1 MDLSLAHNSIGFYQL
16 SKLACIPII
25 IVVEYILYH
34 TTVALT
40 KLMAVAVIVVGVGMA
55 SVNDVT
61 VDLVGVLLAAV
72 AVGFTAMGLI
82 LCSRYQKDLECSAM
96 QLLHNTCP
104 LVTLGMMTF
113 IPFFH
118 DVHQPAQV
126 EFSAPLVAH
135 ISGSCVLALGVNTSN
150 FLLLGQI
157 SPLAYQVLGH
167 LKTSVIFI
175 LGFAVFR
182 YQYNARVI
190 VGTVMA
196 LGGVVA
202 YTELGRRKVTAARH
216 AKEVKEEEE
225 EGKEGLLVSGSSPP
239 QPGIKL

>member
-1 MDLSLAHNSIGFYQL
+1 MNLSLAHNSIGVYQL

-25 IVVEYILYH
+25 IVVEYVLYH
-34 TTVALT
+34 TTVALS
-40 KLMAVAVIVVGVGMA
+40 KLVAVAVIVVGVGMA

-72 AVGFTAMGLI
+72 AVAFTATGLI
-82 LCSRYQKDLECSAM
+82 LCSHYQKDLECSAM

-104 LVTLGMMTF
+104 LVTIGMLTC

-118 DVHQPAQV
+118 DAHQLAQV
-126 EFSAPLVAH
+126 EFSAPLVAR
-135 ISGSCVLALGVNTSN
+135 IFGSCVLALGVNASN

-167 LKTSVIFI
+167 LKTSVILI
-175 LGFAVFR
+175 LGFVVFH
-182 YQYNARVI
+182 YQYNAKAI
-190 VGTVMA
+190 VGAVLA

-202 YTELGRRKVTAARH
+202 YTELGRREATAARH
-216 AKEVKEEEE
+216 AKEEEK

-239 QPGIKL
+239 QLGIKH